1 MKKYTLAWLAFMA
14 IKRLSKPE
22 LFTGKKGQ
30 NLPKKLLVSSAGL

>member
-22 LFTGKKGQ
+22 LFTGKKGPE
-30 NLPKKLLVSSAGL
+30 LAKEA